1 MLGRRV
7 GIVLFYWMKV
17 PIQISHFFWGGG
29 GITQEQEPSWAPD
42 SEEPNYRYPLVSLRG
57 ISIALLTE
65 KWATHFLH
73 FDLTV
78 WWCCVAFSHT
88 PIFEIPTRC
97 PSNDGLLSLPIYL
110 HSAWKSRK
118 KGLFRVEDLSYIRS
132 MEYPGTVQD
141 NHEVLLLYVYIP
153 SDWTCLC
160 GKWFGAFVL
169 AARAPR
175 SFLYFLPFDLASRAV
190 DFKKP

>member
-17 PIQISHFFWGGG
+17 PIQISHFLGGDYTGTGAIMGSWQWGAKL
-29 GITQEQEPSWAPD
+29 QVPF
-42 SEEPNYRYPLVSLRG
+42 G
-57 ISIALLTE
+57 ISIVLLTE

-88 PIFEIPTRC
+88 PTFEIPTRS

>member
-1 MLGRRV
+1 MWRKGSNNYAKTFFSIYFQFLFLTSFHLV
-7 GIVLFYWMKV
+7 GSKSWDSFILLNESANTDF
-17 PIQISHFFWGGG
+17 SFFLGGG
-29 GITQEQEPSWAPD
+29 GRGGGDYTGTGAIMGSWQWGAKLQVPF
-42 SEEPNYRYPLVSLRG
+42 G

-88 PIFEIPTRC
+88 PTFEIPTRS

-141 NHEVLLLYVYIP
+141 NHEVLLLYVYYP
-153 SDWTCLC
+153 GCQRL
-160 GKWFGAFVL
+160 F
-169 AARAPR
+169 
-175 SFLYFLPFDLASRAV
+175 
-190 DFKKP
+190 